1 MESQV
6 ETEATSEDI
15 LGEFPGS
22 LGMSAV
28 GPLRKWGGHE
38 EGFHR
43 KAQ

>member
-1 MESQV
+1 MESHV

-28 GPLRKWGGHE
+28 GPLRERGGYG
-38 EGFHR
+38 EGFQQ
-43 KAQ
+43 KA

>member
-6 ETEATSEDI
+6 EMEATSEDI

-28 GPLRKWGGHE
+28 GPLRKRGGSG
-38 EGFHR
+38 EGFQR
-43 KAQ
+43 KA